1 MPQKLKRIDSKLKD
15 PIYTYVHTVLSMR
28 VNAVNLSEELGGL
41 SVPLPRV
48 VDPGHVTQ
56 TPRRRAV
63 TRREGSETAQRGR
76 EVVAVETL
84 VRSPDLLEEIHQ

>member
-1 MPQKLKRIDSKLKD
+1 
-15 PIYTYVHTVLSMR
+15 MR

-56 TPRRRAV
+56 TPGRRAV
-63 TRREGSETAQRGR
+63 TRREGPETAQRGR